1 MDIDSPPSFEESLP
15 LSGGGNGQGHGI
27 GHGHGIGYDPH
38 QGHYHLVDLPPL
50 SASFP
55 LPFRVLTLVGLAIFL
70 WGSNLQILHSLG
82 INPAKALGFQT
93 GPDLGL
99 DPAEEGLD
107 LDTLGGTDL
116 DGIGGEE
123 GVIKSSGV
131 GVSVSVG
138 REYESGTKGGSG
150 HKIVYKIGLI
160 YSAWVAGGWLLFRL
174 VSGGEVERMESCR
187 GVVGLVMIGAALGA
201 LVPYR
206 GVGERERRALRRYV
220 PLT

>member
-1 MDIDSPPSFEESLP
+1 MDIDSPPAFEEALP
-15 LSGGGNGQGHGI
+15 LSG
-27 GHGHGIGYDPH
+27 HGHGQGSGSGHGLGYDPH

-55 LPFRVLTLVGLAIFL
+55 LPFRVLTLVGFAIFL

-93 GPDLGL
+93 GPDSTDTDEIIG
-99 DPAEEGLD
+99 
-107 LDTLGGTDL
+107 LDTLGTDL
-116 DGIGGEE
+116 NGNETGIDGDE
-123 GVIKSSGV
+123 GILNSEN
-131 GVSVSVG
+131 VSAG
-138 REYESGTKGGSG
+138 REFETGSGASGSG
-150 HKIVYKIGLI
+150 HRIVYKMGLI

-174 VSGGEVERMESCR
+174 LSGGEVDRMESCR
-187 GVVGLVMIGAALGA
+187 GVVGLVMIGAVLGA

-220 PLT
+220 SP